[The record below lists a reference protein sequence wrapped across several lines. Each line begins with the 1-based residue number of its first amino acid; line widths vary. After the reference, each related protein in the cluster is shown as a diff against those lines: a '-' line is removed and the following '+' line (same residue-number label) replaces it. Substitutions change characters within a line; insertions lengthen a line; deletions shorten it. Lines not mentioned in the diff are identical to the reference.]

1 MKNWLRKLLLFA
13 LSMVIFAMLPGGQP
27 HHTQAAPPQTSHFNY
42 GLIFQHSSLENLCPG
57 MAVTIN
63 VYIRD
68 MVTSEHTIDGK
79 TTRNV
84 TPHEVVVRSAEIS
97 VMGSTHGS
105 ITQGE
110 GTDLLGAL
118 RTFTYLAV
126 EPGKDTL
133 RFSAE
138 IVNPDTSQR
147 KYADRSLEIEVKD
160 CAYEVVLVYQGSMSS
175 GPGHFKMLGYTDS
188 VWLRPTGSGSGVFT
202 TDAPFVFKMALTVP
216 DCSIHI
222 GEATS
227 TAHFIGKENAEA
239 LDLTVT
245 FESVNLTATGTCPN
259 GSATVSFPWDLSIL
273 GPTRFEIDFESL
285 NKPLA
290 RFFMPA
296 DTHTVSDPGIS
307 AYSGDFTMFA
317 KRVAR

>member
-63 VYIRD
+63 VLIRD
-68 MVTSEHTIDGK
+68 MVPSEHTIDGK

-84 TPHEVVVRSAEIS
+84 TPVEVLIRSAEIT

-138 IVNPDTSQR
+138 IVNPDTGERQ
-147 KYADRSLEIEVKD
+147 YADKSLAIEVKKCD
-160 CAYEVVLVYQGSMSS
+160 YEVSLHYKGSMSS
-175 GPGHFKMLGYTDS
+175 GPGHFKMLGDTDF
-188 VWLRPTGSGSGVFT
+188 VRLHPTGAGSGVFT
-202 TDAPFVFKMALTVP
+202 TDAPFVFKIALTVP

-227 TAHFIGKENAEA
+227 TAHFIGRESDDGLN
-239 LDLTVT
+239 LTVT
-245 FESVNLTATGTCPN
+245 FEPVTLNATGTCPN
-259 GSATVSFPWDLSIL
+259 GSSSVSFPWDLSVL
-273 GPTRFEIDFESL
+273 GPAQFDLDSDSL
-285 NKPLA
+285 DNPLLL
-290 RFFMPA
+290 FYYPEG
-296 DTHTVSDPGIS
+296 THNVSGQGIS
-307 AYSGDFTMFA
+307 AYSGDFELFA
-317 KRVAR
+317 RRVVR